1 MPTVGGYRL
10 LTRIGEGGMGV
21 VHLAQGPDGR
31 RSALKVLRPNVVGDD
46 ESRRRLA
53 QEVESLQHV
62 RSSNVAEILDADPW
76 GDVPYVVTRFVPGHS
91 LHAAV
96 EHEGPLSPDDLVHAA
111 RGLLRAV
118 RDVHAVN
125 VLHRDIKPTNV
136 VMEGRSPILIDFG
149 LARLAEDPRLT
160 ATGWLMGTPGYLAPE
175 VLFGNA
181 ASTATDVHGWA
192 ATLVYAATGHSP
204 YGGGHVMTVLDRTRR
219 GQIDLNGVPD
229 RLRPLLAAAL
239 ASHPH
244 ERPTV
249 AEAMTA
255 LDSLAAGPPTVPWP
269 AAPSTARTQV
279 VPPASPPTRP
289 YTVVAPVQRQA
300 PAGATTPYPPQ
311 GVTKAYPPPSNP
323 TAYRPQGGATAYPPP
338 LQPDRLSGW
347 ARFRRTLSLLGLT
360 AVVVACFSAA
370 PYITGGL
377 LFVAVLLA
385 RGTSHS
391 SQATWRRRSMR
402 GRKWFDGPVALV
414 AYPWHVLR
422 GSLGTLLL
430 VTVAVGLSA
439 GVVSLMLLAG
449 SRPPEA
455 LAAGGVVLA
464 LATWW
469 GPASARLR
477 EPVGRLATGV
487 ARHPAVWWLT
497 FAALVVL
504 TTAWWWTGDQGGVTW
519 DPASGPPTSSLR
531 ELAELVGVRASSR

>member
-76 GDVPYVVTRFVPGHS
+76 GEVPFVVTRFVPGHS

-96 EHEGPLSPDDLVHAA
+96 EHEGPLSPEDLEHAA
-111 RGLLRAV
+111 RGLLCAV
-118 RDVHAVN
+118 RDVHAVH

-192 ATLVYAATGHSP
+192 ATLVYAATGRSP

-219 GQIDLNGVPD
+219 GEIDLNGVPE

-239 ASHPH
+239 TSHPH

-249 AEAMTA
+249 AEAMAA
-255 LDSLAAGPPTVPWP
+255 LDSLTAGQPTVPWSRAP
-269 AAPSTARTQV
+269 ATARTQA
-279 VPPASPPTRP
+279 VPAPPPSTRP

-300 PAGATTPYPPQ
+300 PAGPATPYP
-311 GVTKAYPPPSNP
+311 A
-323 TAYRPQGGATAYPPP
+323 P

-347 ARFRRTLSLLGLT
+347 ARLRRALTLLGLA
-360 AVVVACFSAA
+360 AVVAACFSAA

-385 RGTSHS
+385 RGASHS
-391 SQATWRRRSMR
+391 SHATWRRRSVR
-402 GRKWFDGPVALV
+402 GRKWFDSPLALV

-422 GSLGTLLL
+422 GSIGTLLL
-430 VTVAVGLSA
+430 VTVAGVLSA

-455 LAAGGVVLA
+455 LPAGGVVLA

-487 ARHPAVWWLT
+487 ARHPVVWWLT

-504 TTAWWWTGDQGGVTW
+504 ATAWWWSGDQGGITW
-519 DPASGPPTSSLR
+519 APASGPPTDSLR
-531 ELAELVGVRASSR
+531 ELAEHVGVRAASR